1 MLQKFY
7 ICSLYIVEYWLKRMR
22 SSLKVAFAIVLSA
35 LCIVVSA
42 QTPALF
48 RPYDCR
54 EHGEPAVE
62 EIAHD
67 FQQILQDSIATSI
80 MNSLA
85 HIEPEL
91 LFSIEIDT
99 LGGWKNWSFVEN
111 FAFGKD
117 RGDLPMITDLNS
129 LHPFFRDRVIEL
141 IDACRRKGIELAIV
155 ETYRTP
161 SKQHE
166 YKSMGKKY
174 TSSGA
179 GKSKHQYGLAIDLV
193 PIVDSIA
200 VWDNAT
206 LWRKIGVTGEK
217 LGLRWGGRW
226 RKPYDPGHFE
236 WTGGSSTYNLVAGGF
251 PRVPHMEHYPCLEE
265 DLRILRKYWSE
276 WEVSQSSLTRK

>member
-1 MLQKFY
+1 MHH
-7 ICSLYIVEYWLKRMR
+7 
-22 SSLKVAFAIVLSA
+22 SLKVAVAIVLSS
-35 LCIVVSA
+35 LCNVVSA
-42 QTPALF
+42 QTPELF

-54 EHGEPAVE
+54 EHGEPTAE
-62 EIAHD
+62 EITLDH
-67 FQQILQDSIATSI
+67 QQLLQDSIANSI
-80 MNSLA
+80 VNALA
-85 HIEPEL
+85 DIEPERP
-91 LFSIEIDT
+91 FSVQIDT

-117 RGDLPMITDLNS
+117 RGDLPMITDLNA
-129 LHPFFRDRVIEL
+129 LHPFFRDRIIEL
-141 IDACRRKGIELAIV
+141 IDACKRKGIELAIV

-179 GKSKHQYGLAIDLV
+179 GRSKHQYGLAIDVV
-193 PIVDSIA
+193 PIIDSVA

-236 WTGGSSTYNLVAGGF
+236 WTGGSSTYNLVAGKF
-251 PRVPHMEHYPCLEE
+251 PRVPQMENYPCLEE
-265 DLRILRKYWSE
+265 DLKILRKYWSE